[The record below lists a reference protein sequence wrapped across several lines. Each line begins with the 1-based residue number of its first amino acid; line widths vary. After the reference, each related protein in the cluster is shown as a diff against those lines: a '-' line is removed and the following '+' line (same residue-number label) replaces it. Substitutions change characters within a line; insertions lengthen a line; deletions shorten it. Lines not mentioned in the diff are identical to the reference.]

1 MVQHRHD
8 INLSEIEYCRIQTAN
23 IEELNDEQRETL
35 KAKIEK
41 EAVDMVLSEDE
52 SDAVRFQRTMSAI
65 KNIENI
71 DKDYIR
77 QNYMRSFV
85 FKFVTE

>member
-1 MVQHRHD
+1 MVQ
-8 INLSEIEYCRIQTAN
+8 
-23 IEELNDEQRETL
+23 
-35 KAKIEK
+35 
-41 EAVDMVLSEDE
+41 SEDE
-52 SDAVRFQRTMSAI
+52 TDAVRFQRTMSAI

>member
-1 MVQHRHD
+1 
-8 INLSEIEYCRIQTAN
+8 
-23 IEELNDEQRETL
+23 
-35 KAKIEK
+35 
-41 EAVDMVLSEDE
+41 MVLSEDE
-52 SDAVRFQRTMSAI
+52 SDDVRFQRTMSAI

-77 QNYMRSFV
+77 QNYMRRIV